1 MGQERAMKKKALIT
15 ISLAIVA
22 AATIAFAQQEDR
34 FAAVKK
40 AEGKPLPKF
49 SMKMLNDKV
58 ITNKDIQ
65 GKVVVFDFW
74 ATWCGP
80 CKAAAPKLDA
90 MYKEFGKQGF
100 EIIGANLAEK
110 DSKGQPTQAK
120 DNAVAYV
127 NEHKY
132 VYAFTYGNDQ
142 IGKDWGVPG
151 YPTFFIVGR
160 DGVVKEV
167 MVGFNEKRMRE
178 LVTEL
183 LKQK

>member
-1 MGQERAMKKKALIT
+1 MKHKALVT
-15 ISLAIVA
+15 ISLAILA
-22 AATIAFAQQEDR
+22 AATVAMAQQVDR
-34 FAAVKK
+34 FAEVKK

-49 SMKMLNDKV
+49 SMKLLNDKV

-110 DSKGQPTQAK
+110 GPDGNATQTK

-132 VYAFTYGNDQ
+132 MYAFTYGNDQ
-142 IGKDWGVPG
+142 IGKDWQVPG

-167 MVGFNEKRMRE
+167 MVGFDEKRMRE
-178 LVTEL
+178 VVTAL
-183 LKQK
+183 LKQKG

>member
-1 MGQERAMKKKALIT
+1 MKHKALVT
-15 ISLAIVA
+15 ISLAILA
-22 AATIAFAQQEDR
+22 AATVAMAQQVDR
-34 FAAVKK
+34 FAEVKK

-49 SMKMLNDKV
+49 SMKLLNDKV

-110 DSKGQPTQAK
+110 GPDGKATQTK

-132 VYAFTYGNDQ
+132 MYAFTYGNDQ
-142 IGKDWGVPG
+142 IGKDWQVPG

-167 MVGFNEKRMRE
+167 MVGFDEKRMRE
-178 LVTEL
+178 VVTTL
-183 LKQK
+183 LKQKG